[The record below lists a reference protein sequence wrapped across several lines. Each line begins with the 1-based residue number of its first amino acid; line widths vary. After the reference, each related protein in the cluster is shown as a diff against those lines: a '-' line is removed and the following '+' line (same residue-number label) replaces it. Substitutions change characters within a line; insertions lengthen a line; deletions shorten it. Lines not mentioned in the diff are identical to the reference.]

1 VVKRLVAGVDVGGSA
16 TKACIV
22 EGTATVTST
31 VLPTTLGTPSDLGDL
46 AVAAVT
52 AAVEEAGFLIS
63 DLARIGVGV
72 PGQVAAGR
80 VRNAANLGIDEEG
93 YDLEG
98 HVSAATGVPTSVG
111 NDMTA
116 AAFGAFSLLSIDEPT
131 LESLVYIG
139 LGTGVSAGVVLN
151 RRVFRGSR
159 SLAGEFGHV
168 PMGTGLR
175 CACGSVGCLE
185 TVIGA
190 NGLRD
195 AWPEGMTSNLFAAA
209 ADGDQRAEKVVDHAI
224 GFLATAMWW
233 LAAAYDPDYFLIGG
247 GLGINNPSIK
257 PLITNRWA
265 EMSSPSAL
273 ARRVLDPDRIR
284 ISDLKEPVG
293 AYGAA
298 LLAAGDAGRP
308 EPTNPESNWEE
319 ERRK

>member
-1 VVKRLVAGVDVGGSA
+1 VRKMFAGVDVGGST
-16 TKACIV
+16 TKACVV
-22 EGTATVTST
+22 EGTASMASIVI
-31 VLPTTLGTPSDLGDL
+31 PTALGTPSDLGQL
-46 AVAAVT
+46 AIAAVS
-52 AAVEEAGFLIS
+52 AAVEEAGYRIS
-63 DLARIGVGV
+63 DLTAIGVGV
-72 PGQVAAGR
+72 PGQVASGR

-98 HVSAATGVPTSVG
+98 HVIAATGVPTSVE
-111 NDMTA
+111 NDMTV
-116 AAFGAFSLLSIDEPT
+116 AAFGAFKRLSVDDPS

-151 RRVFRGSR
+151 REVFRGSR
-159 SLAGEFGHV
+159 ALAGEFGHV
-168 PMGTGLR
+168 PMGTGLE

-195 AWPEGMTSNLFAAA
+195 AWPGGITTNLFVTAAE
-209 ADGDQRAEKVVDHAI
+209 GDERAEKVVDHAI

-257 PLITNRWA
+257 SLITERWA
-265 EMSSPSAL
+265 EMSSPSPL
-273 ARRVLDPDRIR
+273 ARRVLDPERIR
-284 ISDLKEPVG
+284 ISDLEEPVG

-298 LLAAGDAGRP
+298 LHAAGDAGRS

-319 ERRK
+319 ETRK